1 LNKLISN
8 PWGKAHCKLPD
19 DGRGKIEFQINN
31 NINRLKEKKMIKNI
45 GMIIIGLVLAVM
57 MVGFAGSAA
66 AQDTMA
72 DNMDI
77 VKEKVRTDKKLF
89 IVTNMQLTKMEA
101 KNFMPVYGDYQAK
114 LEKLVDRKGKLIEKF
129 AANYETLSDDMAK
142 SLLETDIAIDADYQ
156 KLRQSYLP
164 KFRGVLPDKKV
175 ARFYQ
180 LESKIHAVV
189 EFEIARRIPLVQ

>member
-1 LNKLISN
+1 MS
-8 PWGKAHCKLPD
+8 
-19 DGRGKIEFQINN
+19 
-31 NINRLKEKKMIKNI
+31 KK
-45 GMIIIGLVLAVM
+45 IGLGFIVMLLAVTL
-57 MVGFAGSAA
+57 VGFAGSVA
-66 AQDTMA
+66 AQDAPA

-89 IVTNMQLTKMEA
+89 IATNMELTESEA
-101 KNFMPVYGDYQAK
+101 KTFWPVYEAYQAK
-114 LEKLVDRKGKLIEKF
+114 LETLVDRKAKLIEKF

-142 SLLETDIAIDADYQ
+142 SLLDTDLSIDSDYQ
-156 KLRQSYLP
+156 KLRQSYLS
-164 KFRGVLPDKKV
+164 KFRGILSDKKV

>member
-1 LNKLISN
+1 
-8 PWGKAHCKLPD
+8 
-19 DGRGKIEFQINN
+19 
-31 NINRLKEKKMIKNI
+31 MIKNI
-45 GMIIIGLVLAVM
+45 CMVLAVLII
-57 MVGFAGSAA
+57 GFAGTAE
-66 AQDTMA
+66 AQDTPA

-89 IVTNMQLTKMEA
+89 IATNMQLTESEA
-101 KNFMPVYGDYQAK
+101 KTFWPVYEVYQSK
-114 LEKLVDRKGKLIEKF
+114 LEALVDRKAKLIGKF
-129 AANYETLSDDMAK
+129 AANYETLSDGTAK
-142 SLLETDIAIDADYQ
+142 SLLDNDLSIDSDYQ

-180 LESKIHAVV
+180 LESKINAVV